1 MKIPKSFTIMGHT
14 IKVHIVSLRD
24 WEALAEQY
32 DEMDDCCG
40 FWVPDA
46 NLIVLLRQP
55 RSKLLHTFHHE
66 LTHAILFYMNNKLWR
81 NEAFVDQF
89 AGLLSQALETG
100 THGEQATK

>member
-1 MKIPKSFTIMGHT
+1 VKIPKSFTLMGHT

-40 FWVPDA
+40 FWVPDS

-55 RSKLLHTFHHE
+55 KSKLMHTYLHE
-66 LTHAILFYMNNKLWR
+66 VTHAVLFYMNNKLWR
-81 NEAFVDQF
+81 NEQFVDQF

-100 THGEQATK
+100 TNGDKAAK

>member
-1 MKIPKSFTIMGHT
+1 MGHT
-14 IKVHIVSLRD
+14 IKVHIMSRRD
-24 WEALAEQY
+24 WDALAEKY
-32 DEMDDCCG
+32 DDMEDSCG
-40 FWVPDA
+40 FFVADD
-46 NLIVLLRQP
+46 NLIVLMRQP